1 MVEQFNR
8 KLILENGEEYY
19 GYGFGAK
26 EDRVCEI
33 VFNTSMVGYQEI
45 ISDPSYAGQA
55 VVMTYPLIG
64 NYGIADEDYESR
76 TMAVSAL
83 IVREYN
89 DQPSNFRYTKT
100 LGEVLEENH
109 IPGIYGLDTRMLTR
123 HIRDNGTC
131 RALLCDASVS
141 AEEGKRIIAE
151 TPAATDLVAQV
162 SCKKR
167 WYSRTSNHAYNVVA
181 IDCGARLSFIH
192 ALNDRGCNVT
202 VVPYNTSAETISQLN
217 PDGILVSN
225 GPGNPNDVPEVVE
238 TLREL
243 RGKYPMFGIGMGN
256 LLIALACGA
265 KVSKLKFGHHGA
277 NYPVRCI
284 ADGNL
289 EITGQ
294 NHGYAIDADSV
305 EAADLTVTHI
315 NIMDNTIEGIES
327 ASDKLF
333 SVQFHPD
340 NADGPHGRANIFDKF
355 VNMMKEAQI
364 NG

>member
-8 KLILENGEEYY
+8 KLILETGEEYY

-26 EDRVCEI
+26 EDRVFEI

-64 NYGIADEDYESR
+64 NYGIADDDYESR
-76 TMAVSAL
+76 TMGLSAL

-100 LGEVLEENH
+100 LGEVLDENH
-109 IPGIYGLDTRMLTR
+109 IPGIYGLDTRELTR
-123 HIRDNGTC
+123 FLRDHGTC
-131 RALLCDASVS
+131 RALLCNASVS
-141 AEEGKRIIAE
+141 VEEGKRIINETAVAE
-151 TPAATDLVAQV
+151 NLVAQV

-167 WYSRTSNHAYNVVA
+167 WYSRTSNHAFNVVA
-181 IDCGARLSFIH
+181 IDCGTRLSFIH

-202 VVPYNTSAETISQLN
+202 VVPYNTSAETIAQLN
-217 PDGILVSN
+217 PDGILISN
-225 GPGNPNDVPEVVE
+225 GPGDPHAVPETVE
-238 TLREL
+238 TIRTL

-256 LLIALACGA
+256 LLLALACD
-265 KVSKLKFGHHGA
+265 VTVEKLKFGHHGA
-277 NYPVRCI
+277 NYPVRCV
-284 ADGNL
+284 ATGDL

-294 NHGYAIDADSV
+294 NHGFTVNAESAK
-305 EAADLTVTHI
+305 AAGLTVTHV
-315 NIMDNTIEGIES
+315 NIMDGSVEGI
-327 ASDKLF
+327 ASETDKLF
-333 SVQFHPD
+333 GVQFHPD
-340 NADGPHGRANIFDKF
+340 NADGPHGRINIFDQF
-355 VNMMKEAQI
+355 INMMKEAQI